1 MTLLQLIKITNKHIL
16 QEIKYSSKSIIKLSK
31 YDVYFDKCFC
41 TENNR
46 LYFLIKS
53 NRSHIM
59 MFHFTIKN
67 NYNTCSF
74 VALNLKNKEEYLN
87 YFEKIKLPSC
97 VTYSL
102 YYHLLIVK
110 NEK

>member
-1 MTLLQLIKITNKHIL
+1 MTLSQLIKITNKYIL
-16 QEIKYSSKSIIKLSK
+16 PKIEYSSKSIIKLLE
-31 YDVYFDKCFC
+31 YDIYFDKYFC
-41 TENNR
+41 PENNK

-59 MFHFTIKN
+59 MFRLTTKN
-67 NYNTCSF
+67 NHDTYFFT
-74 VALNLKNKEEYLN
+74 VINLKNKEEYLN

-102 YYHLLIVK
+102 YYRLLIVK

>member
-1 MTLLQLIKITNKHIL
+1 MTLLQLIKITNKYIL

-31 YDVYFDKCFC
+31 YDVYFDKSFFQ
-41 TENNR
+41 ENNK

-53 NRSHIM
+53 NRSHVM
-59 MFHFTIKN
+59 MFRLTTKN
-67 NYNTCSF
+67 NHNTCSF

-102 YYHLLIVK
+102 YYHLLIIK

>member
-1 MTLLQLIKITNKHIL
+1 
-16 QEIKYSSKSIIKLSK
+16 
-31 YDVYFDKCFC
+31 
-41 TENNR
+41 
-46 LYFLIKS
+46 
-53 NRSHIM
+53 
-59 MFHFTIKN
+59 MFHLTIKN
-67 NYNTCSF
+67 NHNTCSF

>member
-16 QEIKYSSKSIIKLSK
+16 QEMKYSSKIIIKLLA
-31 YDVYFDKCFC
+31 YNVYFDKSFFQ
-41 TENNR
+41 ENNK
-46 LYFLIKS
+46 LYFLVKN
-53 NRSHIM
+53 NRSHVM
-59 MFHFTIKN
+59 MFHLTVKN
-67 NYNTCSF
+67 NHNTYSF
-74 VALNLKNKEEYLN
+74 IALNLKNKEEYLN

-102 YYHLLIVK
+102 YYRLLIIE

>member
-1 MTLLQLIKITNKHIL
+1 MTLLQLIKITNKYIL
-16 QEIKYSSKSIIKLSK
+16 QEIKYSSKIIIKLSK

-41 TENNR
+41 PENNK
-46 LYFLIKS
+46 LYFLVKN
-53 NRSHIM
+53 NRSHVM
-59 MFHFTIKN
+59 MFYLTIKKN
-67 NYNTCSF
+67 LNTYSF
-74 VALNLKNKEEYLN
+74 TALKLKDKEEYLN

-102 YYHLLIVK
+102 YYRLLIVK